1 MGLVEFRKDLMKI
14 LDDQSIQIKNSW
26 GKGCILNHLCRRH
39 EIAGTEPDNPRDHKY
54 DENISLHYGL
64 IGKQIIAD
72 IFIANDVLFAQ
83 GENRQQMKDKIAEIC
98 SNYGDL

>member
-14 LDDQSIQIKNSW
+14 QSIQIKNSW

-39 EIAGTEPDNPRDHKY
+39 EIA
-54 DENISLHYGL
+54 
-64 IGKQIIAD
+64 
-72 IFIANDVLFAQ
+72 
-83 GENRQQMKDKIAEIC
+83 EIC